1 MLSFHARKV
10 FFARVAD
17 SARLLALA
25 GIATLAGLATPACIG
40 GAHSTAAQGS
50 DAAGERVFLAAHRA
64 VYEITLDG
72 KRPSKGIDGARGR
85 LAFDFTGD
93 ACDGYAMSFRQ
104 VTVLETSEAGPRT
117 VDSRMTTLEEA
128 DRSGFRFKIDNDQTG
143 VPREAVDGRAG
154 KTSSDYAV
162 KLTRPKP
169 ETFSIPSEVV
179 FPSEHLKD
187 IIRAARR
194 GDTTFAVKVFDGSD
208 EGKQV
213 YDTLSVIG
221 APAKGGADRVEEP
234 LKGELFTNMTR
245 WPVKISYFK
254 KDSSDNTPAYSVS
267 FELYDNGVSRA
278 VKMDY
283 NDFILD
289 AKLTDLK
296 LHPASACVK

>member
-1 MLSFHARKV
+1 MRSFHAQRAYPSGLAV
-10 FFARVAD
+10 RAGLTVLATL
-17 SARLLALA
+17 SLALSA
-25 GIATLAGLATPACIG
+25 
-40 GAHSTAAQGS
+40 AAQSSG
-50 DAAGERVFLAAHRA
+50 AAGERVFLAAHRA
-64 VYEITLDG
+64 VYEISLDG
-72 KRPSKGIDGARGR
+72 KRPAKGVDGARGR

-104 VTVLETSEAGPRT
+104 VTVLETSEAGSRT

-128 DRSGFRFKIDNDQTG
+128 DRGGFRFKIDNDQTG
-143 VPREAVDGRAG
+143 TPREAVDGRAG
-154 KTSSDYAV
+154 KSATDYTV

-169 ETFSIPSEVV
+169 ENFSIPSEVV
-179 FPSEHLKD
+179 FPTEHLKD

-194 GDTTFAVKVFDGSD
+194 GEATFAVKVFDGSD

-213 YDTLSVIG
+213 YDTLTVIG
-221 APAKGGADRVEEP
+221 AAAKGGADAVEP
-234 LKGELFTNMTR
+234 ALKGDVFTAMVR

-267 FELYDNGVSRA
+267 FELYDNGVTRA

-283 NDFILD
+283 NDFTLD

-296 LHPASACVK
+296 IHPASTCAK